1 MTISKTMHI
10 QPIKTER
17 TDCTVVAAFGS
28 PQVSSVTSGSLPS
41 RQIQLQNGS
50 HPVTNGI
57 ALRNVNTRLSLS
69 SPLAGSH
76 AVTNETSQ
84 NSSRTQEKCQNVEN
98 LVDFPSIKGLFGWTT
113 VDDVNIPYIMRHDK
127 RFVSVRIVEMKLL
140 GRYPNSYPD
149 ELGKHKPLTSF
160 FITSNE
166 ARLLNEINIVHCGG
180 EYGRKDFSQKDLIV
194 LLSDFVDFYN
204 IVKKTFP
211 ERNTPNQNSKTA
223 EEKELFTHCGWLQIN
238 NTVTPYVK
246 RPSGKYVPLSVIRYA
261 AGLMTSE
268 NDIVKG
274 VLPTQIECD
283 LMNKACVLAGFN
295 FNFAKTTRIIAL
307 TDILQTNFV
316 HVTEL
321 PIENPLSHAH
331 YMALAAKKQ
340 SSGAPCDPSRSNT
353 AYPNQ
358 PNSQNS
364 SMQLPHIHIPLAQT
378 QQGTIHG
385 NARNMP
391 AQNLR
396 PPPPYTGMFNP
407 RLPFMTP
414 FNGFHTFPGMPQ
426 PNPMG
431 NFTPV
436 PPNVG
441 LRPHVSSGPPSP
453 MGGVQ
458 RPMLL
463 PHVLPQTQVQYQ
475 GGGGLN
481 RPQMSPHPCR
491 PGSSTDMNK
500 RSPGQANGLLPSTES
515 RPSPSHNQS
524 PLPLQSNGA
533 YGSRDGMFPAA
544 GNVGN
549 PSVQRNMIQNQQ
561 MFPQFRMPVS
571 TQINSSQSTRTP
583 ASLSSGMMTEI
594 QAWQQHVK
602 NMQQVNNVRPS
613 VVTCQSYLPPFS
625 NTQQKSMAAPSSST
639 NSNSSLSGLHSS
651 PRQQTVQK
659 KSTNSAGIG
668 GGPPPLL
675 MMAPLLSYVSQSTS
689 KTVSPTNR
697 SEAAGHEKYDT
708 SVIDLAN
715 TPLQAS
721 SEVGA
726 KEKSLQIGADY
737 IKGAWLNGKSIS
749 CLHIETPERKGR
761 YCLVEAVCKLYFN
774 GCSVNEFLF
783 ALENVLNVSLLSCT
797 DEEEKA
803 FIHYYNLP
811 VTVLKCNKVI
821 SFDDLNKFFPQLSYM
836 FPEKPQTIDNNSTIG
851 NLPDFSDPSSSFE
864 GNNNVVQTSES
875 AGLLA
880 NQFGSDLQFVNGQ
893 STFSSSG
900 GEKRH
905 HASHDQGPDTKQARL
920 QESAIQKLR
929 NHQQEGGKIDD
940 SGSNQRHQSNTQDS
954 VIVLD

>member
-17 TDCTVVAAFGS
+17 TDCTVVASFS
-28 PQVSSVTSGSLPS
+28 SSQVSSAASGSLS
-41 RQIQLQNGS
+41 SVQIQLQNGS
-50 HPVTNGI
+50 HSIHPVTNGI
-57 ALRNVNTRLSLS
+57 ALRNNNTRLNLS

-76 AVTNETSQ
+76 ALVNDTNQ
-84 NSSRTQEKCQNVEN
+84 NSSRTQEKSQNLEN

-113 VDDVNIPYIMRHDK
+113 VDDVNIPYILRHDK

-160 FITSNE
+160 FITHNE
-166 ARLLNEINIVHCGG
+166 ARLLNEINLVHCGG
-180 EYGRKDFSQKDLIV
+180 EYGSKEFTQKDLIV
-194 LLSDFVDFYN
+194 LLSDFIEFHN

-211 ERNTPNQNSKTA
+211 ERNTPNQNTKTV

-246 RPSGKYVPLSVIRYA
+246 RPSGKYVPFSVIRYA

-268 NDIVKG
+268 NDILKG

-283 LMNKACVLAGFN
+283 LMNKACMLAGFN

-321 PIENPLSHAH
+321 PMENPLSRAH
-331 YMALAAKKQ
+331 YMALSANKQ
-340 SSGAPCDPSRSNT
+340 SSGAHCDPNRSNS

-358 PNSQNS
+358 PISQNT
-364 SMQLPHIHIPLAQT
+364 SMQLPHINIPLDQT
-378 QQGTIHG
+378 QQGSING
-385 NARNMP
+385 NMRNIP
-391 AQNLR
+391 THNLR
-396 PPPPYTGMFNP
+396 PPPPYPGIFNP
-407 RLPFMTP
+407 RVPFMTP
-414 FNGFHTFPGMPQ
+414 FNGFQSFPGMSQ
-426 PNPMG
+426 PNPMS
-431 NFTPV
+431 NFAHV
-436 PPNVG
+436 PPNAG
-441 LRPHVSSGPPSP
+441 LRPHVSSGPGSP
-453 MGGVQ
+453 IDGIQ

-463 PHVLPQTQVQYQ
+463 PNILQQSQVQFQ

-481 RPQMSPHPCR
+481 RPQTSPHPCR
-491 PGSSTDMNK
+491 PRSSTDLNK
-500 RSPGQANGLLPSTES
+500 RFPGQANGFLPSPEF
-515 RPSPSHNQS
+515 R
-524 PLPLQSNGA
+524 PLPGHHSSL
-533 YGSRDGMFPAA
+533 FPAA
-544 GNVGN
+544 GNVRN
-549 PSVQRNMIQNQQ
+549 PAVQRNVIQSQQ
-561 MFPQFRMPVS
+561 MNPQFRMPVT
-571 TQINSSQSTRTP
+571 TQPNSGQSTRAP
-583 ASLSSGMMTEI
+583 ASFSSGMMTEI
-594 QAWQQHVK
+594 QSWQQHAK
-602 NMQQVNNVRPS
+602 SMQQVNNIRTS
-613 VVTCQSYLPPFS
+613 VVTCQSYMPPVT
-625 NTQQKSMAAPSSST
+625 NTQQKSMPPSSST
-639 NSNSSLSGLHSS
+639 NIVSSLSGLYNPS
-651 PRQQTVQK
+651 RQQTVQK
-659 KSTNSAGIG
+659 RPTNSAGI

-675 MMAPLLSYVSQSTS
+675 MMAPILSNVSQSTS
-689 KTVSPTNR
+689 KTISSTNR
-697 SEAAGHEKYDT
+697 SEGAGHKKQDT
-708 SVIDLAN
+708 SIIDLAN
-715 TPLQAS
+715 TSVQTS
-721 SEVGA
+721 QDVGA
-726 KEKSLQIGADY
+726 KEKALKIGADY

-821 SFDDLNKFFPQLSYM
+821 SFDDLNSFFPQLSYM
-836 FPEKPQTIDNNSTIG
+836 FPEKPQTADSSSTIG
-851 NLPDFSDPSSSFE
+851 NLPDFIDPSSSFE
-864 GNNNVVQTSES
+864 GSNIPTSES

-880 NQFGSDLQFVNGQ
+880 IQLGSDLQFVNGH

-900 GEKRH
+900 SEKRLRS
-905 HASHDQGPDTKQARL
+905 SHDQGPDVKQAKL
-920 QESAIQKLR
+920 HESAIQKLR
-929 NHQQEGGKIDD
+929 NHQLEGGKIDD
-940 SGSNQRHQSNTQDS
+940 SGSNQRHQSNKPDS